1 MAMVRK
7 LGAHETR
14 KLYRGLGLSGNA
26 PGNYKG
32 LYDPIIDALG
42 LRPDYEA
49 LYAQEKEKFTCKTDL
64 SSARGVSVAFLRFMC
79 EKNEIATVK
88 EEEGDGGGGAVQ
100 VQIKRAELEVKL
112 AAKLGLP
119 MKRPRKQKEFNE
131 KVKMNLHRLNQ
142 LLFYMLF
149 RWDGEKWGGSS
160 IRSEVIELCKAKYM
174 NDDGGLSDEE
184 AVKKAC
190 AASSYFAGLWVFFD
204 VEVRM
209 CVEPFIDWEGGDIT
223 QFLATFP
230 VMCAYVSSSHKTKV
244 PKVFLMLIERLK
256 QLKDNHKNAVKLF
269 AANCSLFDE
278 EKVEFMNA
286 KLGRWIKARV
296 KDLGIHHYKRTS
308 SIMKGV
314 QEIDESFSKM
324 FNRKESESENA
335 RLRKMYTK
343 ASWAETHEAL
353 RKHIIEKFTSCMD
366 GSKDAQWPRETFL
379 VDGLTRI
386 ETKFLPELRKWIAQQ
401 QALEVDDDDDD
412 NDDDDDDDDEAI
424 MAAEDL

>member
-7 LGAHETR
+7 LGAKDTR
-14 KLYRGLGLSGNA
+14 ELHRCLGLVGS
-26 PGNYKG
+26 PSDYKE
-32 LYDPIIDALG
+32 LYGPIIDELG
-42 LRPDYEA
+42 LRPDYE
-49 LYAQEKEKFTCKTDL
+49 LVYAQEKEKFTCKRDL
-64 SSARGVSVAFLRFMC
+64 SSARGVSVDLLRFMC
-79 EKNEIATVK
+79 AKNGIATTR
-88 EEEGDGGGGAVQ
+88 EGGGGGDGEAAAQ

-112 AAKLGLP
+112 AEALKLP

-131 KVKMNLHRLNQ
+131 KIKMNLHRLNQ

-160 IRSEVIELCKAKYM
+160 IRGEVIELCKGEYM
-174 NDDGGLSDEE
+174 NDDDGDLSDEA
-184 AVKKAC
+184 AVKRAC

-230 VMCAYVSSSHKTKV
+230 VMCAYVSSSHKTKI
-244 PKVFLMLIERLK
+244 PKVFLMLMERLK
-256 QLKDNHKNAVKLF
+256 QLKDKHKNAVKLF

-296 KDLGIHHYKRTS
+296 KDLGIQHYKRTS

-314 QEIDESFSKM
+314 QEIDDSFSQM

-343 ASWAETHEAL
+343 ASWAETNEAL
-353 RKHIIEKFTSCMD
+353 RGHIIKKFTGCMD
-366 GSKDAQWPRETFL
+366 GSQDAQWPRETFL

-401 QALEVDDDDDD
+401 QALEVEDDDEDEDED
-412 NDDDDDDDDEAI
+412 EDDEAI
-424 MAAEDL
+424 MADEDL

>member
-1 MAMVRK
+1 
-7 LGAHETR
+7 
-14 KLYRGLGLSGNA
+14 
-26 PGNYKG
+26 
-32 LYDPIIDALG
+32 
-42 LRPDYEA
+42 
-49 LYAQEKEKFTCKTDL
+49 
-64 SSARGVSVAFLRFMC
+64 
-79 EKNEIATVK
+79 
-88 EEEGDGGGGAVQ
+88 
-100 VQIKRAELEVKL
+100 
-112 AAKLGLP
+112 

-174 NDDGGLSDEE
+174 NDDGGLSDED

-223 QFLATFP
+223 QFLAIFP

-424 MAAEDL
+424 MAAEDW

>member
-1 MAMVRK
+1 M
-7 LGAHETR
+7 
-14 KLYRGLGLSGNA
+14 
-26 PGNYKG
+26 
-32 LYDPIIDALG
+32 
-42 LRPDYEA
+42 
-49 LYAQEKEKFTCKTDL
+49 
-64 SSARGVSVAFLRFMC
+64 
-79 EKNEIATVK
+79 
-88 EEEGDGGGGAVQ
+88 
-100 VQIKRAELEVKL
+100 QIKRAELEVKL
-112 AAKLGLP
+112 AEKLGLP

-149 RWDGEKWGGSS
+149 RWDGEKWGGAS
-160 IRSEVIELCKAKYM
+160 IRGEVIGLCKAKYM
-174 NDDGGLSDEE
+174 NDDGDLSDEQ

-190 AASSYFAGLWVFFD
+190 AASSYFAGLWAFFD

-230 VMCAYVSSSHKTKV
+230 VMCAYVSSSHKTKI
-244 PKVFLMLIERLK
+244 PKVFLMLMERLK
-256 QLKDNHKNAVKLF
+256 QLKENHPNAVKLF